1 MKVQFPDVLC
11 QTGQRPMTL
20 IWTSWT
26 LKMYLKTNL
35 CATGML
41 INIVSRKD
49 FSYSLVEI
57 ESKQCFNSSSQLAP
71 IHPQLKL
78 IHPQLKAKH
87 LEHMVL
93 KARYMIKS
101 RACVRKFYIS
111 VFVLEIL
118 ERRKVLKRGCSIS
131 WAEPVPRASAPC
143 RGSSP
148 PSPLL
153 LPIFWFIFFPSYNIY
168 FTAWLILFQ
177 RIICAAGFN

>member
-1 MKVQFPDVLC
+1 MDSSCFLPQNIFQVFEREMKVQFPDVLC

-78 IHPQLKAKH
+78 IHI
-87 LEHMVL
+87 EHMVL
-93 KARYMIKS
+93 KARYTDPLHDKEQSMCK
-101 RACVRKFYIS
+101 
-111 VFVLEIL
+111 
-118 ERRKVLKRGCSIS
+118 KVLHISICIRNTWEEEGAEKGLQYFLSRTCAPGICSL
-131 WAEPVPRASAPC
+131 WGVFASFSTAP
-143 RGSSP
+143 P
-148 PSPLL
+148 NILVHFLPFLQYLL
-153 LPIFWFIFFPSYNIY
+153 
-168 FTAWLILFQ
+168 
-177 RIICAAGFN
+177 